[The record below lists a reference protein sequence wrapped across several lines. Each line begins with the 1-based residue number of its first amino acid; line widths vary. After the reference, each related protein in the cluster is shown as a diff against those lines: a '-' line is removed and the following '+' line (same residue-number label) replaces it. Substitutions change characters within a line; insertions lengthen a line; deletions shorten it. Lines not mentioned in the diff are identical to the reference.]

1 MPPVSSDGKLTQG
14 LSLSGHLCYDASMN
28 NFNNDYEH
36 EHYSDPFADSPGPGP
51 QSPGPGPHSGRNH
64 PGGSALDEII
74 SWAIDVGMI
83 FVCFPVGLVLTITH
97 AMGSNLLKGLVSSM
111 TGSGRKN
118 TANRRSYT
126 RPAGSS
132 ARSSQAKAQ
141 PGASRPG
148 RTARPAEPAA
158 APKAAEETDRFPG
171 VRKVDAGA
179 TTLAV
184 FGWILI
190 ALGILFM
197 FNAAGLWAFL
207 TTLAVSL
214 GGLSMVLASSLS
226 RRQARKFRR
235 CMTVSGS
242 KGVVD
247 LTRLGSTL
255 GMDAAALDKLLTD
268 MVDRGYYGQR
278 AYIDHQRRLLVI
290 DPEEMRDVY
299 RREDEAKKT
308 QAQRD
313 QEARMNEYERI
324 IEQIRQADLDIEDEA
339 MSEKIR
345 RMQASTASI
354 FREVEAHPEKK
365 GQIERFMNYYLPT
378 TLKLLDAYA
387 RIEQQGVSGQN
398 MAKAKADIE
407 RIADTLVAGY
417 EKQLDTLYSA
427 DAMDIAGDV
436 SVIENMMRRDGLSGS
451 NDFTIRPQGGTTAGG
466 V

>member
-1 MPPVSSDGKLTQG
+1 
-14 LSLSGHLCYDASMN
+14 MN
-28 NFNNDYEH
+28 NFNNDYDY
-36 EHYSDPFADSPGPGP
+36 EHYNDPYAN
-51 QSPGPGPHSGRNH
+51 SPGPGPHSPGPGPGPRPGRNRS
-64 PGGSALDEII
+64 GGSPLDEII

-97 AMGSNLLKGLVSSM
+97 AMGSNLLSGLVSAL

-118 TANRRSYT
+118 TANRRNYT
-126 RPAGSS
+126 RPAGRRTSQSS
-132 ARSSQAKAQ
+132 YAQAQTDSRQNQTAQ
-141 PGASRPG
+141 PSNP
-148 RTARPAEPAA
+148 
-158 APKAAEETDRFPG
+158 PKAEAENSRFPG

-179 TTLAV
+179 TTLSV

-190 ALGILFM
+190 ALGVLFM
-197 FNAAGLWAFL
+197 FNAAGPWAFL
-207 TTLAVSL
+207 TTLAISL
-214 GGLSMVLASSLS
+214 GGASMVLAAGLS
-226 RRQARKFRR
+226 RRQARKYRR
-235 CMTVSGS
+235 CMTVSGDR
-242 KGVVD
+242 GVVD
-247 LTRLGSTL
+247 MTQLGSTL

-268 MVDRGYYGQR
+268 MVDRGYYGER
-278 AYIDHQRRLLVI
+278 AYIDHKRQLLVI

-313 QEARMNEYERI
+313 QEERMSEYERI
-324 IEQIRQADLDIEDEA
+324 IEQIRQADLDIADEA

-345 RMQASTASI
+345 RMQASTAAI

-378 TLKLLDAYA
+378 TLKLLNSYA

-451 NDFTIRPQGGTTAGG
+451 DDFNLRPRQGGTTAGG
-466 V
+466 T